1 LVIQNTIQDILSH
14 LGISFP
20 GVNLMRKYANEK
32 PPLRAELFTADQMA
46 QYSKALAVSH
56 TINTGQT
63 PDQLLKRLADNEDVL
78 IEVHDLLTE
87 TVIANRRIT
96 PAGEWLLDN
105 FYLIEDQIRTGKKHL
120 PKGYSE
126 SLPWLSKG
134 PSQGLPRV
142 YDIALAIIAHSD
154 GRVDAAGLSGFIA
167 AYQSITNLELGE
179 LWAIPIMLRLA
190 LIENLRRVAVRIA
203 IGRINRNL
211 ADYWADKMKE
221 IAEKDPKSLIL
232 VIADMARSDPP
243 MESSFVAELT
253 RRLQGKGPTLA
264 LPLTWMEQRLSEME
278 LTSNDLVQQE
288 SQKQAADQV
297 SMSNSIGSL
306 RFLANMDW
314 REFIETMSIVEQT
327 LREDID
333 GVYGK
338 MDFYTRD
345 NYRHVVEKIAKI
357 SDTSQHD
364 VARIAIGLCLE
375 NAALEKSDP
384 RMSHVGYYL
393 VDKGLV
399 QTEKIA
405 KARFSIWQRLRR
417 RISRHPLFL
426 YAGSIIL
433 ITLLLTAGLLLKA
446 QSDGIKNKL
455 LILVGILSLLCVSQ
469 LAISLVNWVVTL
481 LVKPSLLPRMDYSKG
496 ISPDSRTL
504 VVVPALLTSTE
515 EVGSLVEDLE
525 VRFLANKDSN
535 LYFGLLTDF
544 KDAPQEKLAD
554 DDLLLETAKTYIEAL
569 NQKYGSEKN
578 ELFFLFHRPRR
589 WNSRDKIWM
598 GYERKRGKLTHLNSL
613 LRGGPTEDFS
623 CIIGEP
629 GIYTQVKY
637 VITLDADTQLPRDAA
652 WKLAATMS
660 HPLNKP
666 RLSTKKRRVIK
677 GYGILQPR
685 VAVSLAGS
693 NRSWY
698 TQMHGNDSGLDP
710 YTRVVSDVYQD
721 MFDEGS
727 FIGKGIYDV
736 EIFEQTLNDRFPE
749 NRILSHDLL
758 EGCYTRSGFVSDVE
772 LYEEYPSSYRADV
785 SRRHRWIRGDWQIGG
800 WILPWVPGKGK
811 HLLKNPLSTLSR
823 WKIFDNL
830 RRSLVPLA
838 LTILLLL
845 GWTILSSAWFWAL
858 TVIAVIVLPSVITTA
873 WNMLH
878 KPEDVQIRPHI
889 KTSFR
894 AAYRNFIQALFDII
908 CLPFEAFYHLDAILL
923 TNWRMLITG
932 KKLLEW
938 NPSGNLEKT
947 NPKGLIDSFRTMWPG
962 PLIGLIILVYLIINH
977 PFALIVAVPILIL
990 WMISPAVAWIVSLP
1004 LTKKKANLTTDQTIF
1019 LRMLA
1024 RKTWAFFEKFV
1035 GPEDNWLPPDNF
1047 QEHPAPVIA
1056 HRTSPTNIG
1065 LSLLSNLTAYDF
1077 GYITASQLVER
1088 TANTVST
1095 MEKMEKFR
1103 GHFYNW
1109 YDTETLQL
1117 LPPRYIST
1125 VDSGNLAGHLL
1136 TLRQGLISVP
1146 HQVVMSPRF
1155 FEGLYVT
1162 LQVYESTL
1170 ETKDSNLVLPFKK
1183 GLDSLLKNI
1192 PVTPIMMRNAIEKFA
1207 AYSADII
1214 KLQASNTESDSYF
1227 WATALGSQCEIMLN
1241 EMKAFTPWIFLQPM
1255 PKKFSDIRIVSESPT
1270 IHELARIEIELLPEI
1285 KQYRSSDN
1293 TTEENAWLDA
1303 LESSILKAGQNANQS
1318 IVSIDRLVSQT
1329 FEFADMQYDF
1339 LHDKS
1344 KHLLS
1349 IGYNVDEHR
1358 RDPSYY
1364 DLLASEARL
1373 CTFVAISQGKLPQ
1386 DSWFALG
1393 RLLTNTGGEPIL
1405 LSWSGSMFEYLMPL
1419 LVMPTYENTLLDQTN
1434 KATVKSQIEYGSQR
1448 GVPWGVSESGYNM
1461 VDANFNYQ
1469 YRAFGVPGLGLKRG
1483 LGADLV
1489 IAPYASVM
1497 GLMISPEAACENL
1510 EQLAE
1515 DGFDG
1520 RYGFYEAI
1528 DYTASRLPRGQ
1539 SFAIIKS
1546 FMVHHQG
1553 MSLLSLAYLLLD
1565 KPMQRRFESEPQF
1578 QATLLLLQE
1587 RIPKTTSYF
1596 THTTDV
1602 ADTSVTPTGTA
1613 IRLIS
1618 NPNTPVPEVQLL
1630 SNGRYHVMVTNAGG
1644 GYSRWKDIAVT
1655 RWRED
1660 STCDN
1665 WGTFCYIRDENG
1677 TSWSVAHQPALKQ
1690 VKNYEVTFSQ
1700 GHAEYRLRDKDF
1712 ETKTEIIVSPEDD
1725 IEMRRVRITNKS
1737 RTRKSIEITSYAE
1750 VVLTSAA
1757 ADLIHPA
1764 FSNLFVQTEILPVHH
1779 AIVCTRRPRSVEDKS
1794 PWMFHLMKAH
1804 GVETAEVSYET
1815 DRMRFIGRGNTVA
1828 NPRAMD
1834 QFEAL
1839 SNTQGSVLDPI
1850 VSIRY
1855 RIFIDPEEIATVDLV
1870 FGVAET
1876 RESCQGLIEKYQD
1889 RILADRAIELSWTH
1903 SQVILQQ
1910 INATETDAQLYGRL
1924 AGSII
1929 YVNPSLRADPAVL
1942 IKNHRGQSAL
1952 WSYSISGDLPIVL
1965 LQIADSANI
1974 ALVKQLVQAHAYWRL
1989 KGMAVDLVIWNEDQG
2004 GYRQVLQE
2012 QILSLM
2018 TAGIGANMTDRP
2030 GGIFVRN
2037 ADQISMEDRILLQT
2051 VARVIISDTKGTLA
2065 DQVNLRRQAKTQIP
2079 NLVPT
2084 LSHTITRLATVPPV
2098 QEDLQFFNGSGGFT
2112 RDGLEY
2118 KIILTDGRK
2127 TPVPWVNI
2135 IANPTFG
2142 TVISESGQSY
2152 TWAGNAHEYRLTPWA
2167 NDPVSDR
2174 SGEVFYIRDEDS
2186 GQFWSPA
2193 PLPVRDSS
2201 TYTIR
2206 HGFGYTVFEYSE
2218 DGIDSQLWVY
2228 VSPTDSIKFNVL
2240 KLKNNSGRTR
2250 RLTVTGY
2257 AEWVLG
2263 DTRSKSVMHIIT
2275 ELDTS
2280 SGALFAKNQYNTE
2293 FREQVAFFDVD
2304 DASRHI
2310 TGDRTEFIG
2319 RNGSLKKPDAMYR
2332 SKLSGKTGASMD
2344 PCAAIQISCDLAAGQ
2359 ERDVIFRLGVGKN
2372 AYEASITLRQFR
2384 GLNAANKVLE
2394 EVHQYWKKT
2403 LGALQVET
2411 PDASLNIL
2419 TNGWILYQTIACR
2432 LWARSGFYQ
2441 SGGAFG
2447 FRDQLQDVMAVMH
2460 TKPSLARQQIV
2471 LCASRQFREGDVQ
2484 HWWHPPSGR
2493 GVRTRCSDDFLWLP
2507 FVTSRYVISTGD
2519 TGILDEQ
2526 IQYLEGRPL
2535 NHGEESYYDLPRH
2548 SDTSATL
2555 YEHCVQAIQKGLA
2568 VGDHGLPLIGSGDWN
2583 DGMDMVGRH
2592 GKGESVWLGFFL
2604 YSVLNR
2610 FSKIADS
2617 RNDDAFSRLCSEK
2630 AEQLRINIDK
2640 HSWDGEWYHRAYF
2653 DDGATLGSASNDE
2666 CQIDSIAQSWSV
2678 LSGAGSSQRSLIAM
2692 ESVNKRLVRRD
2703 IGLIQLLDPPFDKST
2718 LNPGY
2723 IKGYVPGVRENGGQY
2738 THAAI
2743 WMVMASAALG
2753 DNRRTWE
2760 LFEMINPINHGKT
2773 REQVETYK
2781 VEPYVMAAD
2790 VYAAP
2795 QHKGRGGWTWY
2806 TGSSGWMYQLIVESL
2821 LGLQLEVNK
2830 LKITPCLPPEWK
2842 TFTVRYR
2849 FGNTFYLI
2857 KVIQTD
2863 KQFEEMKAPTNGLPA
2878 SENVI
2883 ELVDDNVEHTV
2894 EIHVTG
2900 KATNPIQ
2907 RIQQQNL

>member
-1 LVIQNTIQDILSH
+1 
-14 LGISFP
+14 
-20 GVNLMRKYANEK
+20 MRKYANEK

-46 QYSKALAVSH
+46 QYSKSLAHSH
-56 TINTGQT
+56 TIGTGQA

-142 YDIALAIIAHSD
+142 YDIALEIIAHSD
-154 GRVDAAGLSGFIA
+154 GRVDAGGLSGFIA
-167 AYQSITNLELGE
+167 AYQTVTHLELGE

-203 IGRINRNL
+203 TGRINRNL

-314 REFIETMSIVEQT
+314 REFIETMSVVEQT
-327 LREDID
+327 LREDTD
-333 GVYGK
+333 GIYGK

-345 NYRHVVEKIAKI
+345 RYRHVVEGIAKI
-357 SDTSQHD
+357 SNTSQQD
-364 VARIAIGLCLE
+364 VARIAINLSLQNVSSE
-375 NAALEKSDP
+375 NPDP

-393 VDKGLV
+393 VDKGLAL
-399 QTEKIA
+399 TEKRA
-405 KARFSIWQRLRR
+405 GVHYSVWQKLQRS
-417 RISRHPLFL
+417 ISRHPLLL
-426 YAGSIIL
+426 YAGGIIL
-433 ITLLLTAGLLLKA
+433 LTLMLTGGLLLKA
-446 QSDGIKNKL
+446 YSDGFRNNL
-455 LILVGILSLLCVSQ
+455 LAVVGILSLLCTSQ
-469 LAISLVNWVVTL
+469 LAISLVNWIVTL
-481 LVKPSLLPRMDYSKG
+481 LAKPSLLPRMDFSKG
-496 ISPDSRTL
+496 ISPESRTL
-504 VVVPALLTSTE
+504 VAVPALLTTPE
-515 EVGSLVEDLE
+515 EIASLIETLE
-525 VRFLANKDSN
+525 VRFLANRDEN

-554 DDLLLETAKTYIEAL
+554 DEQLLQLAKTQIEGL

-578 ELFFLFHRPRR
+578 EMFFLFHRPRR
-589 WNSRDKIWM
+589 YNARDKIWM

-613 LRGGPTEDFS
+613 LRGGPPDDFS
-623 CIIGEP
+623 CIVGEHA
-629 GIYTQVKY
+629 IYTQVRY
-637 VITLDADTQLPRDAA
+637 VITLDSDTQLPRDSA

-660 HPLNKP
+660 HPLNKAKYSP
-666 RLSTKKRRVIK
+666 KKRRVIK

-685 VAVSLAGS
+685 VSVSLSGS
-693 NRSWY
+693 NRTWY
-698 TQMHGNDSGLDP
+698 TQMHANDSGLDP
-710 YTRVVSDVYQD
+710 YTRAVSDVYQD
-721 MFDEGS
+721 LFKEGS
-727 FIGKGIYDV
+727 FIGKGIYEV
-736 EIFEQTLNDRFPE
+736 EIFEQALNDRFPE

-758 EGCYTRSGFVSDVE
+758 EGCYTRSGFLSDVQ
-772 LYEEYPSSYRADV
+772 LYEDYPSSYRADV

-800 WILPWVPGKGK
+800 WLLPFVPGKAS
-811 HLLKNPLSTLSR
+811 HFQRNPLSTLSR

-830 RRSLVPLA
+830 RRSLVPVA
-838 LTILLLL
+838 IVLLLIL
-845 GWTILSSAWFWAL
+845 DWTVLSSAWFWTL
-858 TVIAVIVLPSVITTA
+858 SIIIIIILPSVVTTA
-873 WNMLH
+873 WDMLH
-878 KPEDVQIRPHI
+878 RPEDVKLRPHI
-889 KTSFR
+889 KTSVR
-894 AAYRNFIQALFDII
+894 AAYRNFIQALFTII
-908 CLPFEAFYHLDAILL
+908 CLPFEAFYHLDALLL
-923 TNWRMLITG
+923 TNWRMIVTG

-938 NPSGNLEKT
+938 NPSGNLEKI
-947 NPKGLIDSFRTMWPG
+947 NPRGVVDSFRTMWIG
-962 PLIGLIILVYLIINH
+962 PIIGFAILVYLIINQ
-977 PFALIVAVPILIL
+977 PIALIAAVPILIL
-990 WMISPAVAWIVSLP
+990 WMISPAVAWIISLP
-1004 LTKKKANLTTDQTIF
+1004 LSKKPADLTTYQTIF
-1019 LRMLA
+1019 LQMLA

-1047 QEHPAPVIA
+1047 QEHPVPIIA

-1065 LSLLSNLTAYDF
+1065 LSLLANLTAYDF
-1077 GYITASQLVER
+1077 GYITASQLIER
-1088 TANTVST
+1088 NTNTVRT
-1095 MEKMEKFR
+1095 MQRMEKFR
-1103 GHFYNW
+1103 GHLYNW
-1109 YDTETLQL
+1109 YDTETLQI
-1117 LPPRYIST
+1117 LPPRYVST

-1136 TLRQGLISVP
+1136 TLRQGLITLP
-1146 HQVVMSPRF
+1146 HQKILNPRF
-1155 FEGLYVT
+1155 FDGLRTTLHVLDAAIEGKHTEYFIAFKKTLDVSIKNEPVT
-1162 LQVYESTL
+1162 LTETL
-1170 ETKDSNLVLPFKK
+1170 KT
-1183 GLDSLLKNI
+1183 
-1192 PVTPIMMRNAIEKFA
+1192 IEKLA
-1207 AYSADII
+1207 EYSSNILR
-1214 KLQASNTESDSYF
+1214 LQETDPESETYF
-1227 WATALGSQCEIMLN
+1227 WTYSLVRNTQAALNQITVF
-1241 EMKAFTPWIFLQPM
+1241 APWLFLQPT
-1255 PKKFSDIRIVSESPT
+1255 PEKFSDIQIITHIPT
-1270 IHELARIEIELLPEI
+1270 FQELARIEMDLIPDI
-1285 KQYRSSDN
+1285 KSRLSADN
-1293 TTEENAWLDA
+1293 TVEENEWLDKFQA
-1303 LESSILKAGQNANQS
+1303 SILEAGHAANQT
-1318 IVSIDRLVSQT
+1318 IVSIDHLVTQT
-1329 FEFADMQYDF
+1329 FELADKDYSF
-1339 LHDKS
+1339 VHDKS

-1358 RDPSYY
+1358 RDPSFY

-1373 CTFVAISQGKLPQ
+1373 CTFIGIAQGKLPQ

-1393 RLLTNTGGEPIL
+1393 RLLTNTGGDPIL

-1434 KATVKSQIEYGSQR
+1434 KATVKSQIEYGDQR

-1497 GLMISPEAACENL
+1497 ALMVSPEAACENL
-1510 EQLAE
+1510 EQLTE
-1515 DGFDG
+1515 EGYEG

-1528 DYTASRLPRGQ
+1528 DYTTSRLPRGQ
-1539 SFAIIKS
+1539 SFTVIKS

-1565 KPMQRRFESEPQF
+1565 KPMQKRFESEPQF

-1602 ADTSVTPTGTA
+1602 AETSVTPSGTA

-1644 GYSRWKDIAVT
+1644 GYSRWRDMAVT

-1665 WGTFCYIRDENG
+1665 WGTFCYIREENG
-1677 TSWSVAHQPALKQ
+1677 GFWSAAHQPTLKK
-1690 VKNYEVTFSQ
+1690 VKSYEVTFSQ

-1712 ETKTEIIVSPEDD
+1712 ETKTEIVVSPEDD

-1757 ADLIHPA
+1757 ADTIHPA
-1764 FSNLFVQTEILPVHH
+1764 FSNLFVQTEIMPSQH
-1779 AIVCTRRPRSVEDKS
+1779 AILCTRRPRSVEDKS

-1815 DRMRFIGRGNTVA
+1815 DRMKFIGRGNTIS
-1828 NPRAMD
+1828 NPQAMND
-1834 QFEAL
+1834 FEAL

-1855 RIFIDPEEIATVDLV
+1855 RIFIDPDDTATVDLV
-1870 FGVAET
+1870 FGMAET
-1876 RESCQGLIEKYQD
+1876 REICQGLIEKYQD
-1889 RILADRAIELSWTH
+1889 RVLADRAIELSWTH

-1929 YVNPSLRADPAVL
+1929 YVNPLLRADPSVL
-1942 IKNHRGQSAL
+1942 VKNHRGQSAL

-1974 ALVKQLVQAHAYWRL
+1974 ALVKQLIQAHAYWRL

-2004 GYRQVLQE
+2004 GYRQILQE

-2037 ADQISMEDRILLQT
+2037 ADQISMEDRILIQT

-2065 DQVNLRRQAKTQIP
+2065 DQVNLRRAPRTVMP
-2079 NLVPT
+2079 NLIPT
-2084 LSHTITRLATVPPV
+2084 LSHTITRLASVTPQ
-2098 QEDLQFFNGSGGFT
+2098 QENLQFFNGLGGFT
-2112 RDGLEY
+2112 AEGNEY
-2118 KIILTDGRK
+2118 KIILSDKQR
-2127 TPVPWVNI
+2127 TPVPWVNV
-2135 IANPTFG
+2135 IANANFG

-2152 TWAGNAHEYRLTPWA
+2152 TWGGNAHEYRLTPWG

-2186 GQFWSPA
+2186 GHFWSPA
-2193 PLPVRDSS
+2193 PLPVRGSS
-2201 TYTIR
+2201 AYTIR
-2206 HGFGYTVFEYSE
+2206 HGFGYSVFEYSE
-2218 DGIDSQLWVY
+2218 DGISSQLWVY
-2228 VSPTDSIKFNVL
+2228 VSPTENIKFNVI
-2240 KLKNNSGRTR
+2240 KLKNNSGRPR

-2263 DTRSKSVMHIIT
+2263 DARSKSLMHIVT

-2304 DASRHI
+2304 DASRYI

-2319 RNGSLKKPDAMYR
+2319 RNGSLQKPDAMHR

-2344 PCAAIQISCDLAAGQ
+2344 PCAAIQISCDLAIGQ
-2359 ERDVIFRLGVGKN
+2359 EKDAIFRLGIGEN

-2394 EVHQYWKKT
+2394 DVHQYWKKT

-2411 PDASLNIL
+2411 PDTSVNVL

-2447 FRDQLQDVMAVMH
+2447 FRDQLQDVMAVIH
-2460 TKPSLARQQIV
+2460 TEPVLTRNQIV
-2471 LCASRQFREGDVQ
+2471 LCASRQFKEGDVQ

-2507 FVTSRYVISTGD
+2507 FVTSRYVLSTGD
-2519 TGILDEQ
+2519 TGILDEE
-2526 IQYLEGRPL
+2526 IHYLEGRPL
-2535 NHGEESYYDLPRH
+2535 NHGEESYYDLPRQ
-2548 SDTSATL
+2548 SDATASL
-2555 YEHCVQAIQKGLA
+2555 YEHCVQAIQKGLET
-2568 VGDHGLPLIGSGDWN
+2568 GEHGLPLIGSGDWN

-2592 GKGESVWLGFFL
+2592 GRGESVWLGFFL
-2604 YSVLNR
+2604 YSVLKR
-2610 FSKIADS
+2610 FSVIADL
-2617 RNDDAFSRLCSEK
+2617 RNDRAFSKKCIEK
-2630 AEQLRINIDK
+2630 ADLLRLNIDR

-2653 DDGATLGSASNDE
+2653 DDGATLGSAANDE

-2678 LSGAGSSQRSLIAM
+2678 LSGAGSPERSKIAM

-2703 IGLIQLLDPPFDKST
+2703 LGLIQLLDPPFDKSI

-2743 WMVMASAALG
+2743 WMVMASASLG

-2760 LFEMINPINHGKT
+2760 LFDMINPINHGKT
-2773 REQVETYK
+2773 KEQVQTYK

-2821 LGLQLEVNK
+2821 LGLKLEVDK

-2842 TFTVRYR
+2842 SFTVKYRYR
-2849 FGNTFYLI
+2849 NTFYFI
-2857 KVIQTD
+2857 KIIQTD
-2863 KQFEEMKAPTNGLPA
+2863 ASITNGIPEKDNTIL
-2878 SENVI
+2878 
-2883 ELVDDNVEHTV
+2883 LVDDKLEHMV
-2894 EIHVTG
+2894 EIYVSPKTV
-2900 KATNPIQ
+2900 KPVDQ
-2907 RIQQQNL
+2907 LQQQKL

>member
-1 LVIQNTIQDILSH
+1 
-14 LGISFP
+14 
-20 GVNLMRKYANEK
+20 MRKYANEK

-46 QYSKALAVSH
+46 QYSKSLALSH
-56 TINTGQT
+56 KTGIGQA

-78 IEVHDLLTE
+78 VEVHDLLTE

-126 SLPWLSKG
+126 SLPWLSGG
-134 PSQGLPRV
+134 PSEGLPRV
-142 YDIALAIIAHSD
+142 YDIALGIISHSD
-154 GRVDAAGLSGFIA
+154 GRVDAGGLSGFIA
-167 AYQSITNLELGE
+167 AYQSITHLELGE

-264 LPLTWMEQRLSEME
+264 LPLTWMEQRLSEMS

-333 GVYGK
+333 GVYSQ
-338 MDFYTRD
+338 MDFHTRD
-345 NYRHVVEKIAKI
+345 HYRHVVEKIAKI
-357 SDTSQHD
+357 SSASQHE
-364 VARIAIGLCLE
+364 VARIAIELGQKSAARE
-375 NAALEKSDP
+375 NAEK
-384 RMSHVGYYL
+384 RTMHVGYYL
-393 VDKGLV
+393 VDKGLA
-399 QTEKIA
+399 QTEKLA
-405 KARFSIWQRLRR
+405 KAQFSFREKLKKW
-417 RISRHPLFL
+417 ISRYPTFL
-426 YAGSIIL
+426 YAGSITL
-433 ITLLLTAGLLLKA
+433 ITLAISGGLVLKAYSSGIANNLLTVVAIF
-446 QSDGIKNKL
+446 S
-455 LILVGILSLLCVSQ
+455 ILSASQ
-469 LAISLVNWVVTL
+469 LAVSVVNWIVTL

-496 ISPDSRTL
+496 IAPESRTL
-504 VVVPALLTSTE
+504 VVVPALFNTQDEINT
-515 EVGSLVEDLE
+515 LVEALE
-525 VRFLANKDSN
+525 VRFLANRDEN

-544 KDAPQEKLAD
+544 KDAPQEKMPED
-554 DDLLLETAKTYIEAL
+554 DQLLESVKKLIEGL

-578 ELFFLFHRPRR
+578 ELFFLFHRPRK
-589 WNSRDKIWM
+589 WNPKDKIWM
-598 GYERKRGKLTHLNSL
+598 GYERKRGKLTDLNSL
-613 LRGGPTEDFS
+613 LHGGTTDNFS
-623 CIIGEP
+623 CIVGEP
-629 GIYTQVKY
+629 ELYTQVKY
-637 VITLDADTQLPRDAA
+637 VITLDSDTQLPRDSA
-652 WKLAATMS
+652 WKLTATLS
-660 HPLNKP
+660 HPLNRARYSKK
-666 RLSTKKRRVIK
+666 KKRVVQ

-698 TQMHGNDSGLDP
+698 AQMHANDSGLDP
-710 YTRVVSDVYQD
+710 YTRAVSDVYQD
-721 MFDEGS
+721 LFREGS
-727 FIGKGIYDV
+727 FIGKGIYEV
-736 EIFEQTLNDRFPE
+736 EIFEQALNDRFPE

-758 EGCYTRSGFVSDVE
+758 EGCYTRSGFLSDVQ
-772 LYEEYPSSYRADV
+772 LYEEYPASYRVDV

-800 WILPWVPGKGK
+800 WLLPFVPGSNKR
-811 HLLKNPLSTLSR
+811 LQKNPLSTLSR
-823 WKIFDNL
+823 WKIFDNV
-830 RRSLVPLA
+830 RRSLVPIA
-838 LTILLLL
+838 LTLLLVL
-845 GWTILSSAWFWAL
+845 GWTVLESSWFWTL
-858 TVIAVIVLPSVITTA
+858 SVIAIIILPSVITTL
-873 WNMLH
+873 WNMIH
-878 KPEDVQIRPHI
+878 RPEDVLIKQHI
-889 KTSFR
+889 KTSIR
-894 AAYRNFIQALFDII
+894 AAYRNFIQALFTII
-908 CLPFEAFYHLDAILL
+908 CLPFEAFYHLDAIIL
-923 TNWRMLITG
+923 TTWRMLITR

-947 NPKGLIDSFRTMWPG
+947 NPKGLVDSFRTMWIG
-962 PLIGLIILVYLIINH
+962 PFMGLAIFVSLVIYNPI
-977 PFALIVAVPILIL
+977 ALIVAIPILIL
-990 WMISPAVAWIVSLP
+990 WILSPAVAWIVSLP
-1004 LTKKKANLTTDQTIF
+1004 FGKKEANLTPDQTIF
-1019 LRMLA
+1019 LQMLA

-1047 QEHPAPVIA
+1047 QEHPVPIIA

-1065 LSLLSNLTAYDF
+1065 LSLLANLSAYDF
-1077 GYITASQLVER
+1077 GYITVSDLLGR

-1117 LPPRYIST
+1117 LPPRYVST

-1136 TLRQGLISVP
+1136 TLRQGLISLP
-1146 HQVVMSPRF
+1146 HQKILSPRL
-1155 FEGLYVT
+1155 FEGLRVT
-1162 LQVYESTL
+1162 LRVL
-1170 ETKDSNLVLPFKK
+1170 ENTIDKSGSGIFTAFKK
-1183 GLDSLLKNI
+1183 TLDPLLTAETIELSTIQNS
-1192 PVTPIMMRNAIEKFA
+1192 IEKLA
-1207 AYSADII
+1207 KQIGDI
-1214 KLQASNTESDSYF
+1214 LQQQEINTENETYLWS
-1227 WATALGSQCEIMLN
+1227 AALAKQCQSALSEI
-1241 EMKAFTPWIFLQPM
+1241 AIFTPWVLLPQAPQ
-1255 PKKFSDIRIVSESPT
+1255 KFSDVSFISELPT
-1270 IHELARIEIELLPEI
+1270 LHQLARIEIDFLPEI
-1285 KQYRSSDN
+1285 NRRRSSDN
-1293 TTEENAWLDA
+1293 TVEENQWLDA
-1303 LESSILKAGQNANQS
+1303 LQSAIVQGAQMANEK
-1318 IVSIDRLVSQT
+1318 IVSIDSLVTKT
-1329 FEFADMQYDF
+1329 FELADMEYDF

-1349 IGYNVDEHR
+1349 IGYNVEEHR

-1373 CTFVAISQGKLPQ
+1373 CTFVAIAQGKLPQ
-1386 DSWFALG
+1386 ESWFALG
-1393 RLLTNTGGEPIL
+1393 RLLTNTGGDPIL

-1434 KATVKSQIEYGSQR
+1434 KATVESQIEYGSQR
-1448 GVPWGVSESGYNM
+1448 GVAWGVSESGYNM

-1497 GLMISPEAACENL
+1497 ALMVSPEAACENL

-1515 DGFDG
+1515 EGFAG

-1528 DYTASRLPRGQ
+1528 DYTSSRLPRGQ
-1539 SFAIIKS
+1539 SFAVVKS

-1553 MSLLSLAYLLLD
+1553 MSFLSLAYLLLD
-1565 KPMQRRFESEPQF
+1565 RPMQKRFESEPQF

-1602 ADTSVTPTGTA
+1602 ADTSTTTLGTA
-1613 IRLIS
+1613 AVRLIN
-1618 NPNTPVPEVQLL
+1618 NPNTAVPEVQLL

-1644 GYSRWKDIAVT
+1644 GYSRWKDISVT

-1665 WGTFCYIRDENG
+1665 WGTFCYIREENG
-1677 TSWSVAHQPALKQ
+1677 SYWSAAHQPVLKQ

-1737 RTRKSIEITSYAE
+1737 RSRKSIEITSYTE

-1757 ADLIHPA
+1757 ADMIHPA
-1764 FSNLFVQTEILPVHH
+1764 FSNLFVQTEIIPDHH
-1779 AIVCTRRPRSVEDKS
+1779 AILCTRRPRSVEDKS

-1804 GVETAEVSYET
+1804 GAETTEVSYET
-1815 DRMRFIGRGNTVA
+1815 DRMKFIGRGNTIS
-1828 NPRAMD
+1828 NPDAMNHS
-1834 QFEAL
+1834 ESL

-1855 RIFIDPEEIATVDLV
+1855 RIFIEPDETAIVDLV
-1870 FGVAET
+1870 FGIAET
-1876 RESCQGLIEKYQD
+1876 REICQGLIEKYQD

-1910 INATETDAQLYGRL
+1910 INATEADAQLYGRL
-1924 AGSII
+1924 ASSII
-1929 YVNPSLRADPAVL
+1929 YVNPSLRADPSVL
-1942 IKNHRGQSAL
+1942 IRNHRGQSAL

-1965 LQIADSANI
+1965 LQISDSANI

-2051 VARVIISDTKGTLA
+2051 VARVIITDTKGTLA
-2065 DQVNLRRQAKTQIP
+2065 DQVNLRRTGKTAMP
-2079 NLVPT
+2079 NLIPS
-2084 LSHTITRLATVPPV
+2084 LSHTITRLATPNPP
-2098 QEDLQFFNGSGGFT
+2098 QQDLQFFNGLGGFT
-2112 RDGLEY
+2112 PNGREY
-2118 KIILTDGRK
+2118 KITVSETQR
-2127 TPVPWVNI
+2127 TPAPWVNV
-2135 IANPTFG
+2135 IANAKFG

-2152 TWAGNAHEYRLTPWA
+2152 TWAMNAHEYRLTPWN

-2174 SGEVFYIRDEDS
+2174 SGEAFYIRDEES
-2186 GQFWSPA
+2186 GYFWSPA
-2193 PLPVRDSS
+2193 PLPVRGSA
-2201 TYTIR
+2201 TYTVR
-2206 HGFGYTVFEYSE
+2206 HGFGYSVFECTE
-2218 DGIDSQLWVY
+2218 DGIYSELWVY
-2228 VSPTDSIKFNVL
+2228 VSLTESIKFNVL
-2240 KLKNNSGRTR
+2240 RLKNNSGRAR
-2250 RLTVTGY
+2250 RLTITGY

-2263 DTRSKSVMHIIT
+2263 DVRSKSVMHIVT

-2280 SGALFAKNQYNTE
+2280 SGALFAKNQYNSE
-2293 FREQVAFFDVD
+2293 FNEHVAFFDVD
-2304 DASRHI
+2304 DASRYL

-2319 RNGSLKKPDAMYR
+2319 RNGSLKKPDAMFR
-2332 SKLSGKTGASMD
+2332 SKLSGRTGAALD
-2344 PCAAIQISCDLAAGQ
+2344 PCAAIQISCDLAIGQ
-2359 ERDVIFRLGVGKN
+2359 ERDAIFRLGTGIN

-2394 EVHQYWKKT
+2394 EVHEYWEKT

-2411 PDASLNIL
+2411 PNQALNIL
-2419 TNGWILYQTIACR
+2419 TNGWLVYQTLACR

-2447 FRDQLQDVMAVMH
+2447 FRDQLQDVIAIIH
-2460 TKPSLARQQIV
+2460 TEPALARAQI
-2471 LCASRQFREGDVQ
+2471 LLGASRQFKEGDVQ

-2507 FVTSRYVISTGD
+2507 FVTSRYVLTTGD
-2519 TGILDEQ
+2519 TGILEERSQ
-2526 IQYLEGRPL
+2526 FLEGRSL
-2535 NHGEESYYDLPRH
+2535 NPGEESYYDLPRH
-2548 SDTSATL
+2548 SDISASL

-2568 VGDHGLPLIGSGDWN
+2568 VGEHGLPLIGSGDWN

-2592 GKGESVWLGFFL
+2592 GRGESVWLGWFL
-2604 YSVLNR
+2604 YSVLKL
-2610 FSKIADS
+2610 FSKIALIK
-2617 RNDDAFSRLCSEK
+2617 NDNTFSNLCIEK
-2630 AEQLRINIDK
+2630 ADQLKLNIDR
-2640 HSWDGEWYHRAYF
+2640 HAWDGEWYRRAYF
-2653 DDGATLGSASNDE
+2653 DDGAILGSATNDE

-2678 LSGAGSSQRSLIAM
+2678 LSGAGNPQRAQLAM

-2703 IGLIQLLDPPFDKST
+2703 IGLIQLLDPPFDKSV

-2743 WMVMASAALG
+2743 WMVMASAAIG
-2753 DNRRTWE
+2753 NSSRAWE
-2760 LFEMINPINHGKT
+2760 LFDIINPINHGKT
-2773 REQVETYK
+2773 KEEMLVYK
-2781 VEPYVMAAD
+2781 VEPYVVAAD
-2790 VYAAP
+2790 VYASP

-2821 LGLQLEVNK
+2821 LGLRLEVDK
-2830 LKITPCLPPEWK
+2830 LHIAPSPHPEWK
-2842 TFTVRYR
+2842 SFSVKYR
-2849 FGNTFYLI
+2849 FRNTFYLI
-2857 KVIQTD
+2857 KVIQKDT
-2863 KQFEEMKAPTNGLPA
+2863 QEEIISVTTNGSP
-2878 SENVI
+2878 VKDQTI
-2883 ELVDDNVEHTV
+2883 HLVDDQLEHSV
-2894 EIHVTG
+2894 EIHIPV
-2900 KATNPIQ
+2900 KPIA
-2907 RIQQQNL
+2907 IIEPLQQQKV

>member
-1 LVIQNTIQDILSH
+1 
-14 LGISFP
+14 
-20 GVNLMRKYANEK
+20 MRKYANEK

-46 QYSKALAVSH
+46 QYSKALALAH
-56 TINTGQT
+56 KTGT
-63 PDQLLKRLADNEDVL
+63 GLAPDQLLKRLADNEDALV
-78 IEVHDLLTE
+78 EVHDLLTE
-87 TVIANRRIT
+87 TVKATRRIP

-105 FYLIEDQIRTGKKHL
+105 FYLIEDQIRTGKRHL

-126 SLPWLSKG
+126 SLPWLSQG
-134 PSQGLPRV
+134 PSEGLPRV
-142 YDIALAIIAHSD
+142 YDIALEIISHSD
-154 GRVDAAGLSGFIA
+154 GRVDAGGLSGFIA
-167 AYQSITNLELGE
+167 AYQGVTNLELGE

-221 IAEKDPKSLIL
+221 TAEKDPKSLIL

-243 MESSFVAELT
+243 MESSFVSELT

-264 LPLTWMEQRLSEME
+264 LPLTWMEQRLSEMG

-306 RFLANMDW
+306 RFLATMDW

-333 GVYGK
+333 GIYGL
-338 MDFYTRD
+338 MDFATRD
-345 NYRHVVEKIAKI
+345 RYRHVVEKIAKNSKI
-357 SDTSQHD
+357 TQQE
-364 VARIAIGLCLE
+364 VAQIAITLSRESASKEEDG
-375 NAALEKSDP
+375 K
-384 RMSHVGYYL
+384 RMAHVGYYL
-393 VDKGLV
+393 VDKGIS
-399 QTEKIA
+399 QTERLA
-405 KARFSIWQRLRR
+405 KMEFSDLQKVNRL
-417 RISRHPLFL
+417 ISRYPVLV
-426 YAGSIIL
+426 YATSITL
-433 ITLLLTAGLLLKA
+433 ITVILSGALMLKA
-446 QSDGIKNKL
+446 QDDGITQNL
-455 LILVGILSLLCVSQ
+455 LILVGILSALCASQ
-469 LAISLVNWVVTL
+469 LAVSIVNWVVTL
-481 LVKPSLLPRMDYSKG
+481 LAKPSLLPRMDFSKG
-496 ISPDSRTL
+496 IPQESRTL
-504 VVVPALLTSTE
+504 VVVPTLLTTTTE
-515 EVGSLVEDLE
+515 IGSLVEALE
-525 VRFLANKDSN
+525 VRFLANKDEN

-544 KDAPQEKLAD
+544 KDSPQETLED
-554 DDLLLETAKTYIEAL
+554 DDELLQLAKSQIESL
-569 NQKYGSEKN
+569 NKKYGAEKN
-578 ELFFLFHRPRR
+578 ELFFLFHRPRK
-589 WNSRDKIWM
+589 WNPRDKIWM
-598 GYERKRGKLTHLNSL
+598 GYERKRGKLTDLNSL
-613 LRGGPTEDFS
+613 LRGGAGHDFS
-623 CIIGEP
+623 CIVGEP
-629 GIYTQVKY
+629 GIFTQVKY
-637 VITLDADTQLPRDAA
+637 VITLDSDTQLPRDSA
-652 WKLAATMS
+652 WKLAGTMS
-660 HPLNKP
+660 HPLNRALYSKK
-666 RLSTKKRRVIK
+666 KKRVTK

-698 TQMHGNDSGLDP
+698 AQMHGSDSGLDP
-710 YTRVVSDVYQD
+710 YTRAVSDVYQD
-721 MFDEGS
+721 LFGEGS
-727 FIGKGIYDV
+727 FIGKGIYEV
-736 EIFEQTLNDRFPE
+736 EIFEQALNDRFPE

-758 EGCYTRSGFVSDVE
+758 EGCYTRSGFLSDVQ
-772 LYEEYPSSYRADV
+772 LYEEYPASYRADV

-800 WILPWVPGKGK
+800 WILPWVPGSNKRL
-811 HLLKNPLSTLSR
+811 HKNPLSTLSR
-823 WKIFDNL
+823 WKIFDNI
-830 RRSLVPLA
+830 RRSLVPVA
-838 LTILLLL
+838 LTILLVL
-845 GWTILSSAWFWAL
+845 GWAVLSSAWFWTL
-858 TVIAVIVLPSVITTA
+858 SVIGIIILPSVITTV
-873 WNMLH
+873 WNMIH
-878 KPEDVQIRPHI
+878 RPEDVFIRQHI
-889 KTSFR
+889 KNSIR
-894 AAYRNFIQALFDII
+894 AAYRNFIQAAFSII
-908 CLPFEAFYHLDAILL
+908 CLPFEAFYHLDAIIL
-923 TNWRMLITG
+923 TNWRMVITG

-947 NPKGLIDSFRTMWPG
+947 NPKGLIDSFRTMWIG
-962 PLIGLIILVYLIINH
+962 PLLGLAIFIYLIVNAPI
-977 PFALIVAVPILIL
+977 ALIVAVPILIL
-990 WMISPAVAWIVSLP
+990 WMLSPGVAWVVSL
-1004 LTKKKANLTTDQTIF
+1004 LITKKNANLTDDQTIF
-1019 LRMLA
+1019 LQLLS

-1065 LSLLSNLTAYDF
+1065 LSLLSNLAAYDF
-1077 GYITASQLVER
+1077 GYQTATQLIER
-1088 TANTVST
+1088 TTSTVST
-1095 MEKMEKFR
+1095 MEKLERFR

-1117 LPPRYIST
+1117 LPPRYVST

-1136 TLRQGLISVP
+1136 TLRQGLITIPNQKIVSL
-1146 HQVVMSPRF
+1146 RL
-1155 FEGLYVT
+1155 FEGLGITFRVLESFVDKPGSERILSLRKTLDLHLNVQPLT
-1162 LQVYESTL
+1162 LQAVLDAL
-1170 ETKDSNLVLPFKK
+1170 ENIVKDAIEIVKIHE
-1183 GLDSLLKNI
+1183 KNI
-1192 PVTPIMMRNAIEKFA
+1192 
-1207 AYSADII
+1207 
-1214 KLQASNTESDSYF
+1214 ESDSYW
-1227 WATALGSQCEIMLN
+1227 WASALLQQSQSALKEITTFAPWLLLPP
-1241 EMKAFTPWIFLQPM
+1241 TPQ
-1255 PKKFSDIRIVSESPT
+1255 KFSDIPVISQISSIT
-1270 IHELARIEIELLPEI
+1270 ELSRIEPDLLPEI
-1285 KQYRSSDN
+1285 KRRRLTEN
-1293 TTEENAWLDA
+1293 TNAENEWLDMFHT
-1303 LESSILKAGQNANQS
+1303 SIIQAGQTANQT
-1318 IVSIDRLVSQT
+1318 IVSVDHLVTQT
-1329 FEFADMQYDF
+1329 FELADMEYDF

-1344 KHLLS
+1344 KHLLA
-1349 IGYNVDEHR
+1349 IGYNVEEHR

-1373 CTFVAISQGKLPQ
+1373 CTFVAIAQGKLPQ
-1386 DSWFALG
+1386 ESWFALG
-1393 RLLTNTGGEPIL
+1393 RLLTNTGGDPIL

-1419 LVMPTYENTLLDQTN
+1419 LVMPTYENTLLDQTQ
-1434 KATVKSQIEYGSQR
+1434 KATVESQIAYGDQR
-1448 GVPWGVSESGYNM
+1448 GTPWGVSESGYNM

-1497 GLMISPEAACENL
+1497 ALMVSPEAACENL

-1515 DGFDG
+1515 DGFEG

-1539 SFAIIKS
+1539 TYAVVKS
-1546 FMVHHQG
+1546 YMVHHQG
-1553 MSLLSLAYLLLD
+1553 MGFLSLAYLLLD
-1565 KPMQRRFESEPQF
+1565 KPMQKRFEAEPQF

-1587 RIPKTTSYF
+1587 RIPKTTAYF

-1602 ADTSVTPTGTA
+1602 ADTSSVPLGTA
-1613 IRLIS
+1613 TRLIN
-1618 NPNTPVPEVQLL
+1618 NPNTAVPEVQLL

-1665 WGTFCYIRDENG
+1665 WGTFCFVREENG
-1677 TSWSVAHQPALKQ
+1677 SYWSAAHQPILKQ
-1690 VKNYEVTFSQ
+1690 LKNYEVTFSQ

-1725 IEMRRVRITNKS
+1725 IEMRRVRLTNKS
-1737 RTRKSIEITSYAE
+1737 RTRKSFEITSYAE

-1764 FSNLFVQTEILPVHH
+1764 FSNLFVQTEVIPLHH
-1779 AIVCTRRPRSVEDKS
+1779 AILCTRRPRSVEDKS

-1804 GVETAEVSYET
+1804 GVETIEVSYET
-1815 DRMRFIGRGNTVA
+1815 DRMKFIGRGNTIA
-1828 NPRAMD
+1828 NPEAMKH
-1834 QFEAL
+1834 FEPL

-1850 VSIRY
+1850 VAIRY
-1855 RIFIDPEEIATVDLV
+1855 RIFIEPDETATIDLV
-1870 FGVAET
+1870 FGIGET
-1876 RESCQGLIEKYQD
+1876 REICQGLIEKYQD

-1910 INATETDAQLYGRL
+1910 INATEVDAQLYGRL
-1924 AGSII
+1924 ASSII
-1929 YVNPSLRADPAVL
+1929 YVNPSLRADPSIL

-2004 GYRQVLQE
+2004 GYRQVLQD

-2037 ADQISMEDRILLQT
+2037 ADQISIEDRILLQT
-2051 VARVIISDTKGTLA
+2051 VARVIISDSKGSLA
-2065 DQVNLRRQAKTQIP
+2065 DQVNLRRTVKTPMP
-2079 NLVPT
+2079 NLIPSM
-2084 LSHTITRLATVPPV
+2084 SHTMTRLVTSNPPS
-2098 QEDLQFFNGSGGFT
+2098 QDLQFFNGLGGFMP
-2112 RDGLEY
+2112 DGLEY
-2118 KIILTDGRK
+2118 KITLSDSQK
-2127 TPVPWVNI
+2127 TPAPWVNV
-2135 IANPTFG
+2135 IANQNFG

-2152 TWAGNAHEYRLTPWA
+2152 TWGINAHEYRLTPWN

-2174 SGEVFYIRDEDS
+2174 CGEVFYIRDEES
-2186 GQFWSPA
+2186 GHFWSPA
-2193 PLPVRDSS
+2193 PLPVRGSS
-2201 TYTIR
+2201 TYTVR
-2206 HGFGYTVFEYSE
+2206 HGFGYSVFENTE
-2218 DGIDSQLWVY
+2218 DGIYSELWVY
-2228 VSPTDSIKFNVL
+2228 VSLTESIKFNVL

-2250 RLTVTGY
+2250 RLTITGY

-2263 DTRSKSVMHIIT
+2263 DTREKSVMHIVT

-2293 FREQVAFFDVD
+2293 FSEQVSFFDVD
-2304 DASRHI
+2304 DSSRYL

-2319 RNGSLKKPDAMYR
+2319 RNGSLRKPDAMYR

-2344 PCAAIQISCDLAAGQ
+2344 PCAAIQVTCDLAIDQ
-2359 ERDVIFRLGVGKN
+2359 ERDVIFRLGTGKN

-2403 LGALQVET
+2403 LGTLQVDT
-2411 PDASLNIL
+2411 PNAALNIL
-2419 TNGWILYQTIACR
+2419 TNGWLLYQTIACR

-2447 FRDQLQDVMAVMH
+2447 FRDQLQDVMAVIQ
-2460 TKPSLARQQIV
+2460 TEPALARAQII
-2471 LCASRQFREGDVQ
+2471 LCASRQFKEGDVQ
-2484 HWWHPPSGR
+2484 HWWHPPTGR

-2507 FVTSRYVISTGD
+2507 FVTSRYILSTGD

-2526 IQYLEGRPL
+2526 IHFLEGRPL
-2535 NHGEESYYDLPRH
+2535 NAGEESYYDLPRH
-2548 SDTSATL
+2548 SDLTASL
-2555 YEHCVQAIQKGLA
+2555 YDHCVRAIQKGLA
-2568 VGDHGLPLIGSGDWN
+2568 VGEHGLPLIGSGDWN

-2604 YSVLNR
+2604 YSILLRFIKISDSKNDTA
-2610 FSKIADS
+2610 FSKI
-2617 RNDDAFSRLCSEK
+2617 CTEK
-2630 AEQLRINIDK
+2630 AEQLRLNIDK
-2640 HSWDGEWYHRAYF
+2640 HAWDGEWYRRAYN
-2653 DDGATLGSASNDE
+2653 DDGTPLGSAKNDE

-2678 LSGAGSSQRSLIAM
+2678 LSGAGTPERSRVAM
-2692 ESVNKRLVRRD
+2692 DSVNKRLVRRD
-2703 IGLIQLLDPPFDKST
+2703 LGLIQLLDPPFDKSA

-2753 DNRRTWE
+2753 DNSRTWE
-2760 LFEMINPINHGKT
+2760 LFNMINPINHGRTK
-2773 REQVETYK
+2773 EEISIYK

-2790 VYAAP
+2790 VYASP

-2821 LGLQLEVNK
+2821 LGLKMESDK
-2830 LKITPCLPPEWK
+2830 LIIAPCLPSDWK
-2842 TFTVRYR
+2842 SFRVKYRYR
-2849 FGNTFYLI
+2849 STFYLI
-2857 KVIQTD
+2857 TVMQTEIKHTENTFMVDGLSSQDQSIQ
-2863 KQFEEMKAPTNGLPA
+2863 
-2878 SENVI
+2878 
-2883 ELVDDNVEHTV
+2883 LVDDQLEHSV
-2894 EIHVTG
+2894 EIHVPVKTT
-2900 KATNPIQ
+2900 KAME
-2907 RIQQQNL
+2907 RLLQQ

>member
-1 LVIQNTIQDILSH
+1 
-14 LGISFP
+14 
-20 GVNLMRKYANEK
+20 MRKYANEK

-46 QYSKALAVSH
+46 QYSKALAMAH
-56 TINTGQT
+56 KTGT
-63 PDQLLKRLADNEDVL
+63 GPVPDQLLKRLADNEDVL
-78 IEVHDLLTE
+78 VEVHDLLTE

-126 SLPWLSKG
+126 SLPWLSDG
-134 PSQGLPRV
+134 PSKGLPRV
-142 YDIALAIIAHSD
+142 YDIALEIISHSD

-167 AYQSITNLELGE
+167 AYQNITHLDLGE

-264 LPLTWMEQRLSEME
+264 LPLTWMEQRLSEMG

-333 GVYGK
+333 GIYGK

-345 NYRHVVEKIAKI
+345 HYRHVVEKIARI
-357 SDTSQHD
+357 SNTPQHE
-364 VARIAIGLCLE
+364 VARIAINLSRE
-375 NAALEKSDP
+375 SAARADSEK
-384 RMSHVGYYL
+384 RTTHVGYYL
-393 VDKGLV
+393 VDKGLTH
-399 QTEKIA
+399 TEKLA
-405 KARFSIWQRLRR
+405 KVKFSAWEKIQR
-417 RISRHPLFL
+417 RISGYPLFL
-426 YAGSIIL
+426 YTGSITM
-433 ITLLLTAGLLLKA
+433 ITLSISIGLVLKA
-446 QSDGIKNKL
+446 NDAGIENNL
-455 LILVGILSLLCVSQ
+455 LVFVAILSVLCASQ
-469 LAISLVNWVVTL
+469 LAVSVVNWVVTL
-481 LVKPSLLPRMDYSKG
+481 VVKPSLLPRMDFSKG
-496 ISPDSRTL
+496 ISRESRTL
-504 VVVPALLTSTE
+504 VVVPALLNTPDE
-515 EVGSLVEDLE
+515 INSLVEDLE
-525 VRFLANKDSN
+525 VRFLANRDEN

-544 KDAPQEKLAD
+544 KDASQENLPED
-554 DDLLLETAKTYIEAL
+554 EHLLELAKSQIEGL
-569 NQKYGSEKN
+569 NQKYGSAQN
-578 ELFFLFHRPRR
+578 GLFFLFHRPRK
-589 WNSRDKIWM
+589 WNPKDKIWM
-598 GYERKRGKLTHLNSL
+598 GYERKRGKLTDLNSL
-613 LRGGPTEDFS
+613 LRRGSTHNFS

-629 GIYTQVKY
+629 SIYTQIRY
-637 VITLDADTQLPRDAA
+637 VITLDADTQLPRDSA
-652 WKLAATMS
+652 WKLAATLS
-660 HPLNKP
+660 HPLNCA
-666 RLSTKKRRVIK
+666 RYSQKKRRVIK

-698 TQMHGNDSGLDP
+698 AQMHDSDSGLDP
-710 YTRVVSDVYQD
+710 YTRAVSDVYQD
-721 MFDEGS
+721 LFGEGS
-727 FIGKGIYDV
+727 FIGKGIYEV
-736 EIFEQTLNDRFPE
+736 EIFEQALNDRFPE

-758 EGCYTRSGFVSDVE
+758 EGCYTRSGFVSDIQ
-772 LYEEYPSSYRADV
+772 LYEEYPASYKADV
-785 SRRHRWIRGDWQIGG
+785 SRRHRWIRGDWQIGA
-800 WILPWVPGKGK
+800 WILPFVPGFNKRFQR
-811 HLLKNPLSTLSR
+811 NPLSTLSR
-823 WKIFDNL
+823 WKIFDNV
-830 RRSLVPLA
+830 RRSLVPIA
-838 LTILLLL
+838 LTTILVL
-845 GWTILSSAWFWAL
+845 GWTVLSSAWFWTL
-858 TVIAVIVLPSVITTA
+858 SVIAIIILPSIVTTV

-878 KPEDVQIRPHI
+878 RPEDIAIRQHI
-889 KTSFR
+889 NTSIR
-894 AAYRNFIQALFDII
+894 AAYRNFIQALFTII
-908 CLPFEAFYHLDAILL
+908 CLPFEAYYHLDAIIL
-923 TNWRMLITG
+923 TNWRMIITR

-938 NPSGNLEKT
+938 NPSGNLERT
-947 NPKGLIDSFRTMWPG
+947 NPKGLINSFRTMWIG
-962 PLIGLIILVYLIINH
+962 PFMGLAIFIYLVINN
-977 PFALIVAVPILIL
+977 PLALIVAVPILIL

-1004 LTKKKANLTTDQTIF
+1004 LHKKHVNLTTDQTIF
-1019 LRMLA
+1019 LQMLA
-1024 RKTWAFFEKFV
+1024 RKTWAFFENFV
-1035 GPEDNWLPPDNF
+1035 GPDDNWLPPDNF
-1047 QEHPAPVIA
+1047 QEHPGVIIA

-1065 LSLLSNLTAYDF
+1065 LCLLANLSAYDF
-1077 GYITASQLVER
+1077 GYVTGSELIDR

-1095 MEKMEKFR
+1095 MESMERFH

-1109 YDTETLQL
+1109 YDTQTLQV
-1117 LPPRYIST
+1117 LPPRYVST

-1136 TLRQGLISVP
+1136 VLRQGLITLP
-1146 HQVVMSPRF
+1146 HQKILIPAF
-1155 FEGLYVT
+1155 FDGLLVT
-1162 LQVYESTL
+1162 LRVLENAVDKSGSGSFLSIKKTIDFLLSKETATLRVILESIEML
-1170 ETKDSNLVLPFKK
+1170 VKDSTEI
-1183 GLDSLLKNI
+1183 LKQQEANI
-1192 PVTPIMMRNAIEKFA
+1192 ESESYWWA
-1207 AYSADII
+1207 SAFV
-1214 KLQASNTESDSYF
+1214 K
-1227 WATALGSQCEIMLN
+1227 QCQSAFNEITTL
-1241 EMKAFTPWIFLQPM
+1241 TPWLLLPASPQ
-1255 PKKFSDIRIVSESPT
+1255 KFSDIPVISEVPT
-1270 IHELARIEIELLPEI
+1270 LHQLASIETDFLPEI
-1285 KQYRSSDN
+1285 KRHRSADN
-1293 TTEENAWLDA
+1293 TVEENEWIDAFQSSLKEAAHTANEKIRSLDRVITQI
-1303 LESSILKAGQNANQS
+1303 S
-1318 IVSIDRLVSQT
+1318 
-1329 FEFADMQYDF
+1329 EFADMEYNF

-1344 KHLLS
+1344 KHLLA
-1349 IGYNVDEHR
+1349 IGYNVEEHR

-1373 CTFVAISQGKLPQ
+1373 CTFIAIAQGKLPQ
-1386 DSWFALG
+1386 ESWFALG
-1393 RLLTNTGGEPIL
+1393 RLLTNTGGDPIL

-1434 KATVKSQIEYGSQR
+1434 KATVESQIEYGNQR

-1489 IAPYASVM
+1489 VAPYASVM
-1497 GLMISPEAACENL
+1497 ALMVSPEAACENL

-1515 DGFDG
+1515 DGFAG

-1528 DYTASRLPRGQ
+1528 DYTTSRLPRGQ
-1539 SFAIIKS
+1539 SFAVVKS

-1565 KPMQRRFESEPQF
+1565 RPMQKRFEAEPQF

-1587 RIPKTTSYF
+1587 RIPKTTAYF

-1602 ADTSVTPTGTA
+1602 ADTSSTPSGTAA
-1613 IRLIS
+1613 IRLIN

-1644 GYSRWKDIAVT
+1644 GYSRWKDLAVT

-1665 WGTFCYIRDENG
+1665 WGTFCYIREENG
-1677 TSWSVAHQPALKQ
+1677 SYWSAAHQPVLKQ

-1764 FSNLFVQTEILPVHH
+1764 FSNLFVQTEIIPQYQ
-1779 AIVCTRRPRSVEDKS
+1779 AILCTRRPRSVEDKS

-1804 GVETAEVSYET
+1804 GAEAAEVSYET
-1815 DRMRFIGRGNTVA
+1815 DRMKFVGRGNTIA
-1828 NPRAMD
+1828 NPDAMSNS
-1834 QFEAL
+1834 EHL

-1855 RIFIDPEEIATVDLV
+1855 RIFIEPDDTATLDLV
-1870 FGVAET
+1870 FGIGET
-1876 RESCQGLIEKYQD
+1876 REICQGLIEKYQD

-1910 INATETDAQLYGRL
+1910 INATEADAQLYGRL
-1924 AGSII
+1924 ASSII
-1929 YVNPSLRADPAVL
+1929 YVNPSLRADPGIL
-1942 IKNHRGQSAL
+1942 IKNYRGQSAL

-1974 ALVKQLVQAHAYWRL
+1974 SLVKQLVQAHAYWRL

-2051 VARVIISDTKGTLA
+2051 VARVIISDSRGTLA
-2065 DQVNLRRQAKTQIP
+2065 DQVNLRRIGKAAMP
-2079 NLVPT
+2079 YLVPT
-2084 LSHTITRLATVPPV
+2084 LSHTITRLATTAPPHH
-2098 QEDLQFFNGSGGFT
+2098 DLQFFNGIGGFT
-2112 RDGLEY
+2112 PDGLEY
-2118 KIILTDGRK
+2118 KITISETQR
-2127 TPVPWVNI
+2127 TPSPWVNV
-2135 IANPTFG
+2135 IANSKFG

-2152 TWAGNAHEYRLTPWA
+2152 TWAANAHEFRLTPWN

-2174 SGEVFYIRDEDS
+2174 SGEVFYIRDEES
-2186 GQFWSPA
+2186 GYFWSPA
-2193 PLPVRDSS
+2193 PLPVRGSS
-2201 TYTIR
+2201 TYTVR
-2206 HGFGYTVFEYSE
+2206 HGFGYSVFECTE
-2218 DGIDSQLWVY
+2218 DGIASELWVY
-2228 VSPTDSIKFNVL
+2228 VSLTESIKFNVL
-2240 KLKNNSGRTR
+2240 KLKNNSGRHR

-2263 DTRSKSVMHIIT
+2263 DSRTKSVMHIVT
-2275 ELDTS
+2275 ELDTNS
-2280 SGALFAKNQYNTE
+2280 RALFAKNPYNTE
-2293 FREQVAFFDVD
+2293 FNEHVAFFDVD
-2304 DASRHI
+2304 DASRQF

-2319 RNGSLKKPDAMYR
+2319 RNGSLRKPDAMYR
-2332 SKLSGKTGASMD
+2332 SKLSGKTGAALD
-2344 PCAAIQISCDLAAGQ
+2344 PCAAIQISCDLAPGQ
-2359 ERDVIFRLGVGKN
+2359 ERDAIFRLGTGVNG
-2372 AYEASITLRQFR
+2372 YEASITLRQFR

-2394 EVHQYWKKT
+2394 DVRQYWKKT
-2403 LGALQVET
+2403 LGSLQVET
-2411 PDASLNIL
+2411 PNAAVNIL
-2419 TNGWILYQTIACR
+2419 TNGWLLYQTIACR

-2447 FRDQLQDVMAVMH
+2447 FRDQLQDVMAVLQSE
-2460 TKPSLARQQIV
+2460 PALARAQIL
-2471 LCASRQFREGDVQ
+2471 LCASRQFKEGDVQ

-2507 FVTSRYVISTGD
+2507 FVTSRYVTFTGD

-2526 IQYLEGRPL
+2526 SPFLEGRPL
-2535 NHGEESYYDLPRH
+2535 NAGEESYYDLPRH
-2548 SDTSATL
+2548 SDVSASL
-2555 YEHCVQAIQKGLA
+2555 YEHCVQAIQKGLV
-2568 VGDHGLPLIGSGDWN
+2568 VGEHGLPLIGSGDWN

-2592 GKGESVWLGFFL
+2592 GKGESVWLGWFL
-2604 YSVLNR
+2604 YSVLKRFVRIADFKNDYA
-2610 FSKIADS
+2610 FSK
-2617 RNDDAFSRLCSEK
+2617 LCSEK
-2630 AEQLRINIDK
+2630 AEQLKVNIDK
-2640 HSWDGEWYHRAYF
+2640 NAWDGEWYRRAYF
-2653 DDGATLGSASNDE
+2653 DDGTPLGSATNDE

-2678 LSGAGSSQRSLIAM
+2678 LSGAGNPQRALVAM
-2692 ESVNKRLVRRD
+2692 ESVNQRLVRRD
-2703 IGLIQLLDPPFDKST
+2703 LGLIQLLDPPFDKSA

-2753 DNRRTWE
+2753 NNPRTWE
-2760 LFEMINPINHGKT
+2760 LFEIINPINHGKT
-2773 REQVETYK
+2773 REEMLTYK
-2781 VEPYVMAAD
+2781 VEPYVVAAD
-2790 VYAAP
+2790 IYAAP
-2795 QHKGRGGWTWY
+2795 QHRGRGGWTWY
-2806 TGSSGWMYQLIVESL
+2806 TGSSGWMYQLIIESL
-2821 LGLQLEVNK
+2821 LGLKLEVDK
-2830 LKITPCLPPEWK
+2830 LYIAPCLPPEWK
-2842 TFTVRYR
+2842 SFSVKYRYR
-2849 FGNTFYLI
+2849 NTFYQI
-2857 KVIQTD
+2857 NIIQQD
-2863 KQFEEMKAPTNGLPA
+2863 IQHEEATGSTNGLPIKDQTI
-2878 SENVI
+2878 S
-2883 ELVDDNVEHTV
+2883 LVDDQLDHSV
-2894 EIHVTG
+2894 EIYIPVKPVNVTE
-2900 KATNPIQ
+2900 PL
-2907 RIQQQNL
+2907 RQQKV